1 MVFDNIDSVIC
12 YTKFCLLKLIYL
24 FIEFSSSFCIE
35 VFPCFP
41 TSIFLFIVY
50 DMAVFFKTIT
60 FRFINRMFGVNSTL
74 VVAVALSCPIVYH
87 PMDHSTPGFPFLH
100 HLLEFAQT
108 LVHWVSNAIQASQPV
123 TPLSSCPQSFW
134 ASDFFFFFSNIRS
147 SHKVAK
153 ILECQPQHQSFQWIF
168 RADLL

>member
-1 MVFDNIDSVIC
+1 
-12 YTKFCLLKLIYL
+12 
-24 FIEFSSSFCIE
+24 
-35 VFPCFP
+35 
-41 TSIFLFIVY
+41 
-50 DMAVFFKTIT
+50 MAVFFKTIT

-134 ASDFFFFFSNIRS
+134 ASDFFFFFFFKYQVFTSGGQNIGMSASASVLPMNIQGWFTLGLTSLNPLKSKGLSRVFSSTTVQKHQFFGAQTSLWSN
-147 SHKVAK
+147 SH
-153 ILECQPQHQSFQWIF
+153 IHTWLLEKP
-168 RADLL
+168 